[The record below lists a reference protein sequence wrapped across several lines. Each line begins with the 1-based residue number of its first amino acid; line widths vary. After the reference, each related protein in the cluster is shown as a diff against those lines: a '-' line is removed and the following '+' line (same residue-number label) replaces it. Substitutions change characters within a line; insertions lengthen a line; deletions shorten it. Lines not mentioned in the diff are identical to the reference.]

1 MLFSK
6 LNLDPGETII
16 LEVRRHWFMFIWNVV
31 LIALLALIP
40 IIAVT
45 LFIEFLSP
53 VVTAFIEKYFF
64 VVLFMYSLWAL
75 LLWVVLFLQW
85 TNYYL
90 DVWYITEKR
99 IIDVNQK
106 RIFHREVSN
115 LRFDKI
121 QDISIEVRGVIATF
135 LNFGDLKVQTA
146 AEDSTDFMLK
156 NAARPEEVRRGI
168 FSRHNREAER
178 LHNQKTIGVGDDTP
192 SVSAAHREEDPL

>member
-40 IIAVT
+40 IAVVT

-64 VVLFMYSLWAL
+64 VVLFMYSLWTL

-106 RIFHREVSN
+106 R
-115 LRFDKI
+115 RF
-121 QDISIEVRGVIATF
+121 G
-135 LNFGDLKVQTA
+135 
-146 AEDSTDFMLK
+146 
-156 NAARPEEVRRGI
+156 
-168 FSRHNREAER
+168 
-178 LHNQKTIGVGDDTP
+178 
-192 SVSAAHREEDPL
+192 